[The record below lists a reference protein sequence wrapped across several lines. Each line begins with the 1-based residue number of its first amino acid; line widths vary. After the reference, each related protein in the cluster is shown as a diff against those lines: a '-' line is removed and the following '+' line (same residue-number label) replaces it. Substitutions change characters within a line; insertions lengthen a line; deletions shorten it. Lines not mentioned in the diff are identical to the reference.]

1 MSNRN
6 PSDTEDNLATSEENK
21 RSLSWGFLLRL
32 TVSVVILAFILTR
45 IDFKQS
51 IEIISHI
58 NLWGFVF
65 AFLLNLL
72 FHFLFVLRWQAVLS
86 LWDIKPGLVRLSI
99 WHLVG
104 MFFSLFLP
112 TSVGGDIVKAYYFS
126 KDTSQTSISFLSV
139 FWDKYIG
146 FVAFI
151 FYAALTATY
160 ELLKIN
166 GIEVYT
172 LLIWVLVAAI
182 AVLAIPAS
190 GLIMKLVGLLGK
202 RLVRLQ
208 NILLLVH
215 SSFKMILRNYRTALL
230 VFTYVLIALLLNV
243 AVNYVLIYS
252 MGLSTD
258 LIPLL
263 ILIPVITA
271 INMLPI
277 SISGLGVREAAFI
290 LLFAQVGFTNDQSFA
305 LSILNFILLVLASL
319 PGGLIYL
326 MVKPKKDVSQ

>member
-1 MSNRN
+1 
-6 PSDTEDNLATSEENK
+6 
-21 RSLSWGFLLRL
+21 
-32 TVSVVILAFILTR
+32 
-45 IDFKQS
+45 
-51 IEIISHI
+51 
-58 NLWGFVF
+58 
-65 AFLLNLL
+65 
-72 FHFLFVLRWQAVLS
+72 LS

-160 ELLKIN
+160 ALLKIN